1 MQANSEVSAIAAGLP
16 RINDAISVIW
26 RLYCPCSK
34 SSVPFVN
41 TSTVERIRS
50 TERSERSLGRDPG
63 PRRGRARPRQNTQ
76 ALPLA
81 RTDLGRWRL

>member
-1 MQANSEVSAIAAGLP
+1 MQAISEVSAIAAGLP

-41 TSTVERIRS
+41 TS
-50 TERSERSLGRDPG
+50 P
-63 PRRGRARPRQNTQ
+63 
-76 ALPLA
+76 
-81 RTDLGRWRL
+81 